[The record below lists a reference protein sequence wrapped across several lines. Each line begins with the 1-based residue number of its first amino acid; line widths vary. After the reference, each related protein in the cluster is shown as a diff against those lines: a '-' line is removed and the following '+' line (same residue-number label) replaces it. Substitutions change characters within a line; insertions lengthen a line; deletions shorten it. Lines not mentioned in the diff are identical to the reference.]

1 MWLRRP
7 PALVRSVTRTVTVRV
22 HADDGRDG
30 WVPARSL
37 AQWRSAAHGEGS
49 PGDRRTAE
57 SDPSSAESLLTWVR
71 TTLLVSVEWP
81 RARSPTRYN
90 HLARMTSA
98 PQAADSMLQKIT
110 DALDEIRAEE
120 FDYEILQAA
129 SDVLGQDT
137 VKTWRPS
144 LSYLPPEYRDG
155 EYHVTI
161 YAKGACETCPIKKSH
176 VATIEPKVRALV
188 GADNIF
194 VHDYYDWF
202 DNQYTLPYG
211 E

>member
-1 MWLRRP
+1 M
-7 PALVRSVTRTVTVRV
+7 TTV
-22 HADDGRDG
+22 
-30 WVPARSL
+30 
-37 AQWRSAAHGEGS
+37 
-49 PGDRRTAE
+49 
-57 SDPSSAESLLTWVR
+57 
-71 TTLLVSVEWP
+71 
-81 RARSPTRYN
+81 
-90 HLARMTSA
+90 
-98 PQAADSMLQKIT
+98 PQAVDPMLQKIT

-129 SDVLGQDT
+129 SDVLGEDV
-137 VKTWRPS
+137 VKSWRPS
-144 LSYLPPEYRDG
+144 MSYLTPELRDG
-155 EYHVTI
+155 QYHVTI

-176 VATIEPKVRALV
+176 VSTIEPKVRALV